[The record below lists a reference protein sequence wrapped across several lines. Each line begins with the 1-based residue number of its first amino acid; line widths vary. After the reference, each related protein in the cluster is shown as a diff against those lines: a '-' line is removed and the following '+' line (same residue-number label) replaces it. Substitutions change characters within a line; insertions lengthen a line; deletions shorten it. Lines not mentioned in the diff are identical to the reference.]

1 MARAIAIDGDWIL
14 CGTVGQF
21 CAKMFEGLM
30 GGQIDKADIKLRF
43 FLGNRKDEPRHRRLI
58 RVWRDRI
65 GGNGKGAAANNN
77 QP

>member
-1 MARAIAIDGDWIL
+1 
-14 CGTVGQF
+14 
-21 CAKMFEGLM
+21 M